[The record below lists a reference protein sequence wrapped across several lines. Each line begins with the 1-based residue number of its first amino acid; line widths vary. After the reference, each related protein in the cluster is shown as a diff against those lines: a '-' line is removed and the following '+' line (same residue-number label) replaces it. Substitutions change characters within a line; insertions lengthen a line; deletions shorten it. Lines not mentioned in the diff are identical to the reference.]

1 MDVMLMFI
9 FIVCFYLLPAVP
21 AVLFYMLSPR
31 ATREKARTVA
41 AYGPISVKFGG
52 AAALYLAFFFLLNQT
67 PLMTELKKR
76 VRMGDVSLKGRIAV
90 TISPDVAGDEALR
103 QKLIEAFRDL
113 KQATVCFEPPT
124 KVDTK
129 GPRFEKGQAI
139 NEFEIMIPRSWI
151 KHLQSR
157 TDTKLQIDPRKTQ
170 QLTPYPIEI
179 TKASLA
185 DDVDLNREEITL
197 RDIKIDLFS
206 RSRETETEQMAKT
219 KSLGDKLSKTVIDDP
234 TSDPYAKKPERS
246 WR

>member
-1 MDVMLMFI
+1 MDVMLMFV

-31 ATREKARTVA
+31 AAREKARTVA

-52 AAALYLAFFFLLNQT
+52 AAALYLAFFFLLGRT
-67 PLMTELKKR
+67 PLMTALEKR
-76 VRMGDVSLKGRIAV
+76 VTTGDVSLKGRIAV

-103 QKLIEAFRDL
+103 QKLIEDLRDL

-124 KVDTK
+124 KVLIKD
-129 GPRFEKGQAI
+129 PRFEKGQAI
-139 NEFEIMIPRSWI
+139 NEFEIIIPRSWI

-185 DDVDLNREEITL
+185 DNVDLGREEITL

-206 RSRETETEQMAKT
+206 RSKKIETEQMAKT

-234 TSDPYAKKPERS
+234 TGDPYANKPERS
-246 WR
+246 LR